1 MTLIMLDYLQVVKR
15 NAISRIDPGVES
27 KPLPALSCA
36 DCHKGG
42 RGWSHD
48 VECGIWRSAELM
60 VRAMHMQELGCCLAV
75 GFPLTSFLSDGHVSS
90 DLVIPSALCR
100 RSSQLDAVSH
110 AVDAHRRAASS
121 FCSGSSK
128 RAPERSA
135 REHSYL
141 DYR

>member
-48 VECGIWRSAELM
+48 CR
-60 VRAMHMQELGCCLAV
+60 VRDLAV
-75 GFPLTSFLSDGHVSS
+75 RGVDGARNAHARTGLLPRGGLPPHFLS
-90 DLVIPSALCR
+90 L
-100 RSSQLDAVSH
+100 
-110 AVDAHRRAASS
+110 
-121 FCSGSSK
+121 
-128 RAPERSA
+128 
-135 REHSYL
+135 
-141 DYR
+141 